1 VGWWRFD
8 ECQGT
13 TAYDASGNGNNGSIN
28 IGATAPQTSAG
39 TCTDGL
45 STSAWYN
52 GATGKYNA
60 SLNFDGVD
68 DYVSIADTTDS
79 VLDITNEITLSA
91 WVKLD
96 AVDNNDRIIL
106 KPYSSTSWTSPYAY
120 YELYVMSD
128 RTPRFGLSINSAY
141 TSVSS
146 STPVSLNTWNHIV
159 ATYNGSQMKIYLNGK
174 EIASKNQTGSI
185 NTNNEPVYIGT
196 RTPVGNEAIDG
207 QIDDVRIY
215 NYALTA
221 EQVKALYN
229 EGSAVRF
236 GPSSGSP

>member
-52 GATGKYNA
+52 GATGKYNS
-60 SLNFDGVD
+60 SLNFDGTD
-68 DYVSIADTTDS
+68 DYVEIADNTQTDMGTSDMTIYAWFKTTASGCGLLRDS
-79 VLDITNEITLSA
+79 PSWYSGWWIDMRSTGKVWAKLGDSSSSISTPDSSA
-91 WVKLD
+91 GYNDGNWHNIVTVFDRD
-96 AVDNNDRIIL
+96 ANMTVYVD
-106 KPYSSTSWTSPYAY
+106 
-120 YELYVMSD
+120 
-128 RTPRFGLSINSAY
+128 GLSVTSANI
-141 TSVSS
+141 S
-146 STPVSLNTWNHIV
+146 
-159 ATYNGSQMKIYLNGK
+159 TYNGTNIDNTSSTKIGWAY
-174 EIASKNQTGSI
+174 
-185 NTNNEPVYIGT
+185 TNYCN
-196 RTPVGNEAIDG
+196 G